1 MLPKVIT
8 LDYLKNATEDQY
20 LDRKSGRIKP
30 SDIARHL
37 VAFANANGGVLV
49 IGIEDNGTV
58 TGIDSEKAINEYIDV
73 PYSNCIGKLRV
84 NHEVRSVKEDDFDKK
99 ILIFS
104 IEPSENSVIKL
115 KDGKVYLRIGDKS
128 KLLNYDQVTQLEYDK
143 GDRSFED
150 EIILDSSMDDVDREL
165 LEEYKNKLNTNLDLE
180 EILEA
185 RGLLKNNHL
194 TNAGVLLFAK
204 YPTKFLP
211 NARLRLLKY
220 DGIKIKTGK
229 RLNIVKEINFE
240 KSIPRIIQEVR
251 EKINVQLREFQFLDE
266 NGLFKVI
273 PEYPEFAWFEGI
285 VNSLAHRDYSIM
297 GDYVRVSLY
306 DDRLEIFSPGKLPNI
321 VTLENMLNTRYS
333 RNPRIARVL
342 SEFGWVKEL
351 NEGVKRIYDEM
362 QLLYLKEP
370 EYSEPNNNSVLLI
383 LENSITS
390 RQLRSDDKIFN
401 EYDEKTL
408 STLNELENKIIQYL
422 MSHQKI
428 TVKDAKK
435 IISRGNTIAREQLKL
450 LESKR
455 LIEWHGLNKNDPK
468 QYYSLIDHN
477 N

>member
-73 PYSNCIGKLRV
+73 PYSNCVGKLRV